1 MNQWSTGFAVDEQP
15 LRDYIL
21 KAYHDARPGSEKN
34 RLAIDATRQFLS
46 GPPGGEAA
54 LGRYWFQEDP
64 EASIK
69 SFLEDL
75 ERVDENLARSVLQPL
90 LAAMDEM
97 ARKKKKKKKSTLAPN
112 LSVYVSSLSGSC
124 AVKADLDETVASAV
138 VSAAILGL
146 SRLGGGPFER
156 VLARDS

>member
-1 MNQWSTGFAVDEQP
+1 MGRRSTGFTVEEQP

-21 KAYHDARPGSEKN
+21 KAYHDARSASEKN

-64 EASIK
+64 EASIE

-75 ERVDENLARSVLQPL
+75 VRVDENLARIVFQPL

-97 ARKKKKKKKSTLAPN
+97 AREKKSTLAPN

-146 SRLGGGPFER
+146 ARLGGGPFER

>member
-1 MNQWSTGFAVDEQP
+1 MSQRSTGFEVDEQP

-21 KAYHDARPGSEKN
+21 KAYHDARPASEKN

-75 ERVDENLARSVLQPL
+75 DRVDKNLARSVLQPL
-90 LAAMDEM
+90 LAAMDKM
-97 ARKKKKKKKSTLAPN
+97 ARKKKKSTLAPN

-124 AVKADLDETVASAV
+124 AVKADLEETVASAV

-156 VLARDS
+156 VLARDP

>member
-1 MNQWSTGFAVDEQP
+1 MSQRSTGFEVDEQP

-21 KAYHDARPGSEKN
+21 KAYHDARPASEKN

-97 ARKKKKKKKSTLAPN
+97 ARKKKKKSTLAPN

-156 VLARDS
+156 VLARDP

>member
-1 MNQWSTGFAVDEQP
+1 MSQRSTGFEVDEQP

-21 KAYHDARPGSEKN
+21 KAYHDARPASEKN

-97 ARKKKKKKKSTLAPN
+97 ARKKKKSTLAPN

-146 SRLGGGPFER
+146 SRLGVGPFER
-156 VLARDS
+156 VLPRDP

>member
-1 MNQWSTGFAVDEQP
+1 MSQRSTGFAVDEQP

-21 KAYHDARPGSEKN
+21 KAYHDARPASEKN

-54 LGRYWFQEDP
+54 LGLYWFQEDP

-75 ERVDENLARSVLQPL
+75 DRVDENLARSVLQPL
-90 LAAMDEM
+90 LAATDEM
-97 ARKKKKKKKSTLAPN
+97 AREKKKSTFAPN

-124 AVKADLDETVASAV
+124 AVKAELDETVASAV

-146 SRLGGGPFER
+146 ARLGAGPFER
-156 VLARDS
+156 VLARDP